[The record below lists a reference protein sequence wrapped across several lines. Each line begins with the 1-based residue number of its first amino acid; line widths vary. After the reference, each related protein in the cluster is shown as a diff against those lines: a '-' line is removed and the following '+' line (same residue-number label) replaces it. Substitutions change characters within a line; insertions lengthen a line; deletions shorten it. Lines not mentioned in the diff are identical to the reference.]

1 MSPDKPHGS
10 SAGPK
15 AEAATSLLLIS
26 GLGFSRHGA
35 SQMGVES
42 TQDGERA

>member
-1 MSPDKPHGS
+1 MSTDKPHGS

-26 GLGFSRHGA
+26 GFKFLAAR
-35 SQMGVES
+35 SQMGIES
-42 TQDGERA
+42 TPYGERA

>member
-1 MSPDKPHGS
+1 MSPDKSHGS

-26 GLGFSRHGA
+26 GFRLLAAQG
-35 SQMGVES
+35 QMGIES